1 MCALRQKKKKLT
13 KQRLIEAAAAEFAE
27 VGYARANI
35 SRISEKADYAAG
47 TVYNYFRSKHE
58 LLVAVLSRAMEILTE
73 QIQEQIAE
81 ITDPVEKAKR
91 AIQVDFEFM
100 ERNEALSKVII
111 REGFAAD
118 PKRQKEI
125 LVALAPA
132 SEIFVQILEEGKR
145 EGLIRSDIDS
155 VWATVLADGMVAYIL
170 LARWALED
178 EKMTYQEMSDLMIK
192 CFVEG
197 VLAK

>member
-1 MCALRQKKKKLT
+1 MCTLRQRKKELT
-13 KQRLIEAAAAEFAE
+13 RQRLIEAAASEFAE

-47 TVYNYFRSKHE
+47 TVYNYFCSKHE
-58 LLVAVLSRAMEILTE
+58 LLVAVLSRAMEMLTE
-73 QIQEQIAE
+73 QIREEIAE

-100 ERNEALSKVII
+100 ERNEPLSKVII

-125 LVALAPA
+125 LAALAPA

-145 EGLIRSDIDS
+145 EGLIRPDIDS

-170 LARWALED
+170 LARWALE
-178 EKMTYQEMSDLMIK
+178 EQKMKYKEMSDLMIK

-197 VLAK
+197 ILAK

>member
-1 MCALRQKKKKLT
+1 MCALRQKKKELT
-13 KQRLIEAAAAEFAE
+13 KQRLIEAAATEFAE

-58 LLVAVLSRAMEILTE
+58 LLVAVLSRAMEMLTE
-73 QIQEQIAE
+73 QIQEEIAE
-81 ITDPVEKAKR
+81 ISDPVEKAKR

>member
-58 LLVAVLSRAMEILTE
+58 LLVAVLSRAMEMLTE
-73 QIQEQIAE
+73 QIQEEIAE
-81 ITDPVEKAKR
+81 IIDPVEKAKR

-125 LVALAPA
+125 LAALAPA

>member
-1 MCALRQKKKKLT
+1 MCALRQRKKELT
-13 KQRLIEAAAAEFAE
+13 RRRLIEAAATEFAE

-35 SRISEKADYAAG
+35 SRISERADYAAG

-58 LLVAVLSRAMEILTE
+58 LLVAVLSRAMEMLTE
-73 QIQEQIAE
+73 QIREEIAE

-118 PKRQKEI
+118 PERQKEI
-125 LVALAPA
+125 LAALAPA

-145 EGLIRSDIDS
+145 EGLIRPDIDS

-170 LARWALED
+170 LARWALEN
-178 EKMTYQEMSDLMIK
+178 EEMKSQKMSDLMIK

-197 VLAK
+197 ILAK

>member
-1 MCALRQKKKKLT
+1 MCALRQKKKELT
-13 KQRLIEAAAAEFAE
+13 RQRLIDAAAAEFAQ

-58 LLVAVLSRAMEILTE
+58 LLVAVLTRAMEMLTE
-73 QIQEQIAE
+73 RIREEIAE

-125 LVALAPA
+125 LAALAPA
-132 SEIFVQILEEGKR
+132 SEIFVEILEQGKR
-145 EGLIRSDIDS
+145 EGLIRPDIDS

-178 EKMTYQEMSDLMIK
+178 EEMKCQEMSDLMIK

-197 VLAK
+197 ILAK